1 MEPFILK
8 ARPGTAISTLTQ
20 ALALLPEDASVPA
33 RIELSP
39 GVYREKA
46 VVARANTE
54 IVGAG
59 TEKTRI
65 VWGDGAKELLPDGMK
80 RGTFRTA
87 TLRIDAPNVKLCH
100 LCVEND
106 AAPREDAGQAIALYA
121 DGDRF
126 LAEDCTL
133 LGAQDTLFTAPL
145 PPREIEKNGFIGP
158 KQHAPRVP
166 QRHIY
171 RRCTIVGDVDFI
183 FGGAAAWFEDC
194 DVVSRDGR
202 SDRSEPF
209 VAYCTAASTPEGQEF
224 GYVFNRCRFL
234 GENCP
239 EGSVFLG
246 RPWREWAKTVLLH
259 CELGAHIRREGFD
272 DWGKPLAHKVA
283 LFAEYGSF
291 GPGAQGPRAPF
302 VHALTQ
308 EEARAITL
316 ARFMASMDGH

>member
-8 ARPGTAISTLTQ
+8 AGPGTAISTLTQ

-59 TEKTRI
+59 MEKTRI

-106 AAPREDAGQAIALYA
+106 AAPREAAGQAIALYA
-121 DGDRF
+121 DGDLF
-126 LAEDCTL
+126 VAEDCKL

-145 PPREIEKNGFIGP
+145 PPR
-158 KQHAPRVP
+158 
-166 QRHIY
+166 
-171 RRCTIVGDVDFI
+171 
-183 FGGAAAWFEDC
+183 
-194 DVVSRDGR
+194 
-202 SDRSEPF
+202 
-209 VAYCTAASTPEGQEF
+209 
-224 GYVFNRCRFL
+224 
-234 GENCP
+234 
-239 EGSVFLG
+239 
-246 RPWREWAKTVLLH
+246 
-259 CELGAHIRREGFD
+259 
-272 DWGKPLAHKVA
+272 
-283 LFAEYGSF
+283 
-291 GPGAQGPRAPF
+291 
-302 VHALTQ
+302 
-308 EEARAITL
+308 
-316 ARFMASMDGH
+316 